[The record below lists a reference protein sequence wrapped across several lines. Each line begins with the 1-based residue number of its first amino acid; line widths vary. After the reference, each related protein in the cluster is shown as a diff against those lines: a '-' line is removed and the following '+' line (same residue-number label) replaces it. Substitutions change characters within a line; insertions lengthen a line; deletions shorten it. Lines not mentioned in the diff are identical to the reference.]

1 MATLTYM
8 RGKADWVRLNENL
21 VIEVESMLRNG
32 TVEGLARQRQQQQD
46 RVVAPTRGR
55 EPGTRV
61 DCQ

>member
-1 MATLTYM
+1 M